1 MLFVMEFL
9 EAFSGRARHWTG
21 EETMLRRIQSLEQRE
36 GFKKIMRVQTAL
48 IDRCTMIDWLIEAA
62 AIQKLL
68 RKVRKHFLQVFMLL
82 STIESD
88 EALFVS

>member
-9 EAFSGRARHWTG
+9 EAFSGLARHWTRKQ
-21 EETMLRRIQSLEQRE
+21 TILRRIQSLEQRE
-36 GFKKIMRVQTAL
+36 DFKKIMRVQTAL
-48 IDRCTMIDWLIEAA
+48 IDRGHDDWLIEAV

>member
-1 MLFVMEFL
+1 
-9 EAFSGRARHWTG
+9 
-21 EETMLRRIQSLEQRE
+21 
-36 GFKKIMRVQTAL
+36 
-48 IDRCTMIDWLIEAA
+48 LIEAA

-68 RKVRKHFLQVFMLL
+68 RKVRKHFFQVFMLL

>member
-21 EETMLRRIQSLEQRE
+21 EETMLRWIQSLEQRE
-36 GFKKIMRVQTAL
+36 GFKKIMRVQ
-48 IDRCTMIDWLIEAA
+48 IDWLIEAA

>member
-48 IDRCTMIDWLIEAA
+48 IDRGHDDWLIEAA

-68 RKVRKHFLQVFMLL
+68 RKVRKHFFQVFMLL

>member
-21 EETMLRRIQSLEQRE
+21 EETVLRRIQSLEQRE
-36 GFKKIMRVQTAL
+36 GFKKIMRVQNAL
-48 IDRCTMIDWLIEAA
+48 IDRGHDDWLIEAA

-68 RKVRKHFLQVFMLL
+68 LEIRKHFLQVFMLL

>member
-21 EETMLRRIQSLEQRE
+21 EETVFRRIQSLEQRE

-48 IDRCTMIDWLIEAA
+48 IDRGHDDWLIEAA